1 MKLEVVDLDL
11 DPKRGKLL
19 RLGSM
24 PREVVPIRTT
34 LTATRNQ
41 L

>member
-1 MKLEVVDLDL
+1 MKLEVVDPDP
-11 DPKRGKLL
+11 DPKRRELL
-19 RLGSM
+19 WQGSM